1 MLFTNKRSIS
11 TTNNNLN
18 TNKIKPVNNIAMIV
32 PKHIPKPKPKPSD
45 IPVQPIHNTT
55 DNTNKI
61 IWGAPFWYFFHILA
75 EKVKPESF
83 NLVSANIHEI
93 IKEVCSN
100 LPCPYCKSHAV
111 DYMSKIN
118 FKNITSSNDLKLM
131 LFTFHNSVN
140 KRTNKPDFSI
150 DELNSKYK
158 QGNIVNIVNHFLY
171 HYKMEHHVIRA
182 MVDNMYR
189 KRSAKRILDWFH
201 ANTQHFNL
209 S

>member
-18 TNKIKPVNNIAMIV
+18 TTKFKTVNNIAMNIPT
-32 PKHIPKPKPKPSD
+32 PKHTPKP
-45 IPVQPIHNTT
+45 IVNPVQPIHSTTNTT
-55 DNTNKI
+55 KKI

-83 NLVSANIHEI
+83 NIVSDHIFDI
-93 IKEVCSN
+93 IKDVCRN
-100 LPCPYCKSHAV
+100 LPCPYCKSHAEE
-111 DYMSKIN
+111 YMSKIN
-118 FKNITSSNDLKLM
+118 FRNITSSNDLKLM
-131 LFTFHNSVN
+131 LFTFHNTVN

-150 DELNSKYK
+150 DELNTKYK
-158 QGNIVNIVNHFLY
+158 QGNIINIVNHFLH

-189 KRSAKRILDWFH
+189 KNSANRILDWFH